1 MHVKRK
7 STYTLKVSSAELA
20 VLLQLTYA
28 AKDFTHAL
36 SREHA
41 VANRLAQGALAQAIE
56 DIDPLV
62 LDHVHDVLGDFG
74 LELGI
79 D

>member
-1 MHVKRK
+1 M
-7 STYTLKVSSAELA
+7 SEQAFGTTE
-20 VLLQLTYA
+20 
-28 AKDFTHAL
+28 AL
-36 SREHA
+36 DQALCSA